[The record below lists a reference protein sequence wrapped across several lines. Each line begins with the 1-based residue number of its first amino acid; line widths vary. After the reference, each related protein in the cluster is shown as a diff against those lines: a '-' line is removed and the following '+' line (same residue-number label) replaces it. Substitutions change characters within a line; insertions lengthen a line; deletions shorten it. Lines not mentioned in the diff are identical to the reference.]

1 MYDVI
6 IIGAGPA
13 GLSAAVYGKRAG
25 LDVLVLELNPMSG
38 GQVLNTYEVD
48 NYLGM
53 PMMNGFDMGMKFR
66 QHADDMGVIF
76 ENAQVVG
83 IEEHDNYKTV
93 IAKDGSADKSYEA
106 KTIILATGASH
117 AELNVAGE
125 KELKGKGVSY
135 CATCDGAFY
144 RNKTVAVVGGGDV
157 AVEDAI
163 FLARLCEKVLLI
175 HRRDSLRAAKSLQNR
190 LFQCEN
196 VEIIWDSVVEEICGQ
211 EQVDGVK
218 VRNLK
223 SDSTDDIAVDGVFIA
238 VGLNPNTEIFKN
250 IVPCD
255 ERGYCLA
262 GEDCVTKTPGIF
274 AAGDIRTKNLRQ
286 IITAAADGANAISSV
301 EKYLLSL

>member
-6 IIGAGPA
+6 IIGSGPA

-66 QHADDMGVIF
+66 QHADDMGAIF

-93 IAKDGSADKSYEA
+93 IAKDGSADKSYAA
-106 KTIILATGASH
+106 KTVVLAAGASH

-144 RNKTVAVVGGGDV
+144 RNKSVAVVGGGDV

-238 VGLNPNTEIFKN
+238 VGLKPNTEIFKN